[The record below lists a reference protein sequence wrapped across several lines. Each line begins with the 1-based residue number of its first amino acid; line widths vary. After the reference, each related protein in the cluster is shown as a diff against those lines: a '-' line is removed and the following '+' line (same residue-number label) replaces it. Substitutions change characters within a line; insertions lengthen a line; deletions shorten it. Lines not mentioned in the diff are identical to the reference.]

1 MKKDWKR
8 EYFSIPNLMGY
19 FRLILIPV
27 YLMVYIH
34 ADGIRDYAISAGIL
48 GLIYIKKSGKVEG
61 AKMFG
66 KVSTAFLDFM
76 VLVLVIWIDIPK
88 NVALAMMTVSVFLM
102 TNSLLRYF
110 DYYYKEIRK

>member
-34 ADGIRDYAISAGIL
+34 ADGMKDYAIAAGIL
-48 GLIYIKKSGKVEG
+48 LLFLCPRKGRRGEG
-61 AKMFG
+61 AAQ
-66 KVSTAFLDFM
+66 TA
-76 VLVLVIWIDIPK
+76 
-88 NVALAMMTVSVFLM
+88 SV
-102 TNSLLRYF
+102 
-110 DYYYKEIRK
+110 RKRG